1 MEVGGRKTQRARTAR
16 RRAGRCARVSFVSKA
31 RARRRPALGTV
42 RRRFS
47 GSPTSR
53 AGCAAAPPSH
63 PPSLPHPRLACLA
76 SLPACATRYLIPLS
90 LFPPPPSPP
99 AHFFASARRARASA
113 CVRGAASHGH
123 ITSPQRIARPRTAA
137 LTGPSRR
144 HGLIARPRTAALTVL
159 PRTASSLPPARAPL
173 RSSTRRMSVARF
185 TRVRWSGAQ
194 Q

>member
-16 RRAGRCARVSFVSKA
+16 RRAGRRCARPFVSRA
-31 RARRRPALGTV
+31 RARAPALGTV
-42 RRRFS
+42 RGAASPARR
-47 GSPTSR
+47 R
-53 AGCAAAPPSH
+53 AVWGCTAPPSR
-63 PPSLPHPRLACLA
+63 PPSLPHPRLGCLA
-76 SLPACATRYLIPLS
+76 SLPACATRYFIPLS
-90 LFPPPPSPP
+90 LFPPPPSLP
-99 AHFFASARRARASA
+99 AHLFASARRARASA

-123 ITSPQRIARPRTAA
+123 ITPPQRIARPRTAA
-137 LTGPSRR
+137 STGPSR

-185 TRVRWSGAQ
+185 TRVRWWGAQ